1 VAGAAGTDGDNVA
14 EGPASAELAEGVP
27 PLRDLYRMSSIL
39 SASSSKELKSIV
51 SCALMWPKQ
60 ASNNTTATAAYA
72 VGFFMAI
79 AANCEVELEINKSQ
93 LSLQQ
98 ILNKTAC

>member
-1 VAGAAGTDGDNVA
+1 
-14 EGPASAELAEGVP
+14 
-27 PLRDLYRMSSIL
+27 
-39 SASSSKELKSIV
+39 
-51 SCALMWPKQ
+51 MWPKQ